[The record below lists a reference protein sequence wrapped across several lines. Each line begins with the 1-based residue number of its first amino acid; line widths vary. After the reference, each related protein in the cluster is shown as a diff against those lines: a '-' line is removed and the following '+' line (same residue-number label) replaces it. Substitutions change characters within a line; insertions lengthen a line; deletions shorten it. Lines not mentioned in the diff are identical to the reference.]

1 MPDPTNKRE
10 LILFSLKSCEAGE
23 GTAYVKE
30 YFFTSLIADGRSILD
45 LGCGNRG
52 GTVALGEVAQTV
64 TGITREKHSFLVDRV
79 EPSPNITFLAG
90 DPRALPFP
98 DKTWDIVLLFS
109 GESIKGS
116 FDAVLAEVSRVL
128 KDDGIF
134 ITTVQA
140 MDIALGKPGGGG
152 KYPLSEN
159 SPSWRASI
167 ERVFP
172 CIVGFSQT
180 GDGGCG
186 MVPLFPAARG
196 EILENIPD
204 KQGLDAPCLI
214 VAARRPVT
222 LPRLEGM
229 TWAAAGSSDQPVFE
243 REHEKRI
250 AFLES
255 VIEQRDLALQVAR
268 ERNEKLKEEVVEMK
282 RSVLWRCAMTYHT
295 AIVEPLLGHATRRR
309 RWYDAGLSGLR
320 LVSNEGVSGLLWH
333 VRGGGARNR
342 HSSFSRL
349 FHRSADRSTRSI
361 RERISLIIP
370 TKNAGYEFRYLLRK
384 IRTQKG
390 VSDVEIIVIDSGS
403 SDETVAIARSFDCH
417 VIEISPEQFHH
428 GGTRN
433 AAASHATGEYISFT
447 VQDALPCGEFW
458 LRDLVL
464 HLAEDTSVSAA
475 TARQVPRSDADLF
488 ACFNIWANYQAID
501 FLRDKVVSA
510 PPDYSSLSLMQWR
523 KLAQIDDVCSA
534 FRARIFSEFRFL
546 TDYAEDLDIGVRLLK
561 AGHKVAFVHSSAVI
575 HSHNRTAA
583 YFFQRSYADS
593 FTLSTVFPHDGSFI
607 PENRSPEEIL
617 GGIFSLYQT
626 FNAAV
631 KILKEQS
638 IAELSEE
645 MTQQIKYLMKSE
657 LSRPDTAGGEISPGE
672 PSMDSLFY
680 LLQERLPFRGS
691 VHQDTRLLRLFFNNL
706 DTFRDFRKRCGNPPL
721 DPVEIEAALYKL
733 FAAASGISLGGYLA
747 LLKEG
752 NSVHTTS
759 LETLHASLTEGI

>member
-1 MPDPTNKRE
+1 
-10 LILFSLKSCEAGE
+10 
-23 GTAYVKE
+23 
-30 YFFTSLIADGRSILD
+30 
-45 LGCGNRG
+45 
-52 GTVALGEVAQTV
+52 
-64 TGITREKHSFLVDRV
+64 
-79 EPSPNITFLAG
+79 
-90 DPRALPFP
+90 
-98 DKTWDIVLLFS
+98 
-109 GESIKGS
+109 
-116 FDAVLAEVSRVL
+116 
-128 KDDGIF
+128 
-134 ITTVQA
+134 
-140 MDIALGKPGGGG
+140 
-152 KYPLSEN
+152 
-159 SPSWRASI
+159 
-167 ERVFP
+167 
-172 CIVGFSQT
+172 
-180 GDGGCG
+180 
-186 MVPLFPAARG
+186 
-196 EILENIPD
+196 
-204 KQGLDAPCLI
+204 
-214 VAARRPVT
+214 
-222 LPRLEGM
+222 
-229 TWAAAGSSDQPVFE
+229 
-243 REHEKRI
+243 
-250 AFLES
+250 
-255 VIEQRDLALQVAR
+255 
-268 ERNEKLKEEVVEMK
+268 EEVVEMK
-282 RSVLWRCAMTYHT
+282 RSFLWRCAMTYHT

-320 LVSNEGVSGLLWH
+320 LVSNEGVTGVLWH
-333 VRGGGARNR
+333 VRGGGARKR
-342 HSSFSRL
+342 HGIFSRL
-349 FHRSADRSTRSI
+349 FHRSADRSTRSV

-403 SDETVAIARSFDCH
+403 SDETVSVARSFDCH
-417 VIEISPEQFHH
+417 IIEISPEQFHH

-433 AAASHATGEYISFT
+433 AAASHATGEYLVFT

-464 HLAEDTSVSAA
+464 PLAEDNSVSAA

-501 FLRDKVVSA
+501 FLRDKVVAA

-523 KLAQIDDVCSA
+523 KIAQIDDVCSA

-583 YFFQRSYADS
+583 YFFRRSYADS

-645 MTQQIKYLMKSE
+645 MTQQIKFLMKSE
-657 LSRPDTAGGEISPGE
+657 LSKPDTADDEISPGE

-680 LLQERLPFRGS
+680 QLQERLPFRGS
-691 VHQDTRLLRLFFNNL
+691 AHQDTKLLRLFFNNL
-706 DTFRDFRKRCGNPPL
+706 DTFRDFRKRCGNPPQ

-747 LLKEG
+747 LLREG
-752 NSVHTTS
+752 NSVYTTS